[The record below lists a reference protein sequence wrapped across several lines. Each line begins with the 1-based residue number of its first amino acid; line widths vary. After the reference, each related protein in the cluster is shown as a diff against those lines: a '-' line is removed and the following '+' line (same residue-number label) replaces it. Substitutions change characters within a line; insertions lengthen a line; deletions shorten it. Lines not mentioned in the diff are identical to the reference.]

1 MSCVMSFFDP
11 LGLLSVFTFYG
22 KLLIQDLWRSGCEW
36 DQQIGDEE
44 AEKWYQWI
52 RRLPEVEEVR
62 IPRYYFCGGRS
73 LDYASLQLHTFV
85 DASQDAY
92 GAATYIR
99 IETDEGPICS
109 LFVAFRIGEIHSL
122 TKIAEWRWVPT
133 KCNAADALTKWEK
146 AHSMHSD
153 AAWFRGPGFLYQPE
167 DCWPK
172 QDSIAPNVAE
182 EVRACVQFH
191 DIAITMSIVD
201 LQRFSKWR
209 IEAVPTT
216 EAVKK
221 AVKKTVRSTTVPLK
235 REEYQKA
242 EAYLW
247 RSAQAD
253 CFGDEIRTIKKNRQ
267 LPLQQ
272 QQQLEKSSSLY
283 NLSPF
288 LDTEDVLRMEGRAA
302 QGSSLPFELR
312 FPIIL
317 PKQHLVT
324 DKLLEYYH
332 HRVAHGNVES
342 AVNEIRQRFSIQNLR
357 AELKRIGKSC
367 MWCKVKKCRARTPRM
382 APLPESR
389 VTPGLPPFSHTGVD
403 FCGPVTVTVG
413 RRSEKRYICLFT
425 CMTTRA
431 VHLEVAHSL
440 TTQACLMAIRRFVCR
455 RGKPLEFYSDN
466 GTNFQAASKAI
477 VKQIGEKCEDEFT
490 DSRTRWNFNPPSA
503 PHMGGVWERLVRSLK
518 AALTVLNDGRTI
530 TDEVLL
536 TTIAEAEDL
545 INSRPLTYVGLEPG
559 TEEALTP
566 NHFVRGVGTIGE
578 EHPVPPTSEAE
589 ALRDRYKRSQR
600 LADKL
605 WARWVFEYLPS
616 INHRAKWHTDVPPIA
631 SGDLVYIADDAV
643 RKSWIRGIV
652 LDVYPGADGRI
663 RQAMVQTVK
672 GKFRRPVTKLA
683 VLEVQDGNSGVAE
696 APPEIRG
703 GSMLAPLPPGI
714 EKP

>member
-1 MSCVMSFFDP
+1 MSRSKVAPLQHMS
-11 LGLLSVFTFYG
+11 
-22 KLLIQDLWRSGCEW
+22 
-36 DQQIGDEE
+36 
-44 AEKWYQWI
+44 
-52 RRLPEVEEVR
+52 
-62 IPRYYFCGGRS
+62 IPR
-73 LDYASLQLHTFV
+73 LELQ
-85 DASQDAY
+85 
-92 GAATYIR
+92 AATLGARLANSVGEILTLEVKRRFMWSDSKTVLSWIHSDHRRYKQ
-99 IETDEGPICS
+99 
-109 LFVAFRIGEIHSL
+109 FVAFRIGEIHSL

-209 IEAVPTT
+209 VLVRTVACVYRFASNCRRKKDGFKIEAVPTT

-221 AVKKTVRSTTVPLK
+221 AVIKTVRSTTVPLK

-616 INHRAKWHTDVPPIA
+616 INHRAKWHTNVPLIA

-652 LDVYPGADGRI
+652 LDVYPEADSRI

>member
-1 MSCVMSFFDP
+1 MLRGSAALDS
-11 LGLLSVFTFYG
+11 ST
-22 KLLIQDLWRSGCEW
+22 S
-36 DQQIGDEE
+36 
-44 AEKWYQWI
+44 
-52 RRLPEVEEVR
+52 RRIV
-62 IPRYYFCGGRS
+62 GRS
-73 LDYASLQLHTFV
+73 RAASHQTF
-85 DASQDAY
+85 
-92 GAATYIR
+92 
-99 IETDEGPICS
+99 
-109 LFVAFRIGEIHSL
+109 
-122 TKIAEWRWVPT
+122 
-133 KCNAADALTKWEK
+133 
-146 AHSMHSD
+146 
-153 AAWFRGPGFLYQPE
+153 PE
-167 DCWPK
+167 
-172 QDSIAPNVAE
+172 
-182 EVRACVQFH
+182 RCVQFH

-209 IEAVPTT
+209 VLLRTVACVYRFASNCRRKKDGFKIEAVPTT

-221 AVKKTVRSTTVPLK
+221 AVIKTVRSTTVPLK

-477 VKQIGEKCEDEFT
+477 NPLELQPPQRTSHGWCLGAIG
-490 DSRTRWNFNPPSA
+490 P
-503 PHMGGVWERLVRSLK
+503 LLK

-652 LDVYPGADGRI
+652 LDVYPGRTAEFDKRRYRRI
-663 RQAMVQTVK
+663 RVESTQFESGILLSSEWNPAIPVRPRSRESAQF
-672 GKFRRPVTKLA
+672 GESSDSSGIYRRDPDSSDPAQFEWNPAPIPV
-683 VLEVQDGNSGVAE
+683 N
-696 APPEIRG
+696 
-703 GSMLAPLPPGI
+703 LPPLANRHRLDI
-714 EKP
+714 AITEPTTTTTNNTKQRALIATNY